1 MGSGLGLGSR
11 LGSGPQLGPEPRLG
25 PRPGPH
31 LRPGPAI
38 DRLPPRA
45 AVGRRK
51 VDEERD
57 AKGERQRR
65 QQRELVEPLRS
76 RHEEV
81 RAKIRAERLGHE
93 RGGFGLL
100 HPLPLPE
107 ALDVRKQEAA
117 PERVDSEGH
126 WPRQVICRVCVTCLA
141 VSIQIEQET
150 VKFLF

>member
-1 MGSGLGLGSR
+1 M
-11 LGSGPQLGPEPRLG
+11 G
-25 PRPGPH
+25 PRARVTARARATARVRATLRAAARAAH